1 MSLAREATLRIM
13 FFIAADNFQGMKTR
27 NENFL
32 RHAHN
37 FTRIDSNCCLA
48 FCRKDSEVNQLINW
62 ESSINQSNRDFSI
75 CLNIY
80 HKAWI
85 FNSRTRYI

>member
-1 MSLAREATLRIM
+1 MRQHYVSC
-13 FFIAADNFQGMKTR
+13 FFIAADNFHGMKIS
-27 NENFL
+27 L
-32 RHAHN
+32 RHADS

-48 FCRKDSEVNQLINW
+48 FCRQDSEVNQSINW
-62 ESSINQSNRDFSI
+62 QSSINQSIKERFFS
-75 CLNIY
+75 CLTIY